1 MEWEKTQSVRLFRL
15 IDRMRRAWAAITP
28 CAGLS
33 KSQFGPLMALAH
45 LGGGPGLAGQPPQR
59 QAQGLPLTQLAHGMH
74 QSPPALSQRIAA
86 LEAMGYVQRT
96 EDAQDRRVT
105 RVHLTPQGNALLKQ
119 AYHAMNEKLNS
130 ALDALGEQD
139 TAMLF
144 TLLNKF
150 TAQLEQAAG
159 IEWEEN

>member
-1 MEWEKTQSVRLFRL
+1 
-15 IDRMRRAWAAITP
+15 
-28 CAGLS
+28 
-33 KSQFGPLMALAH
+33 
-45 LGGGPGLAGQPPQR
+45 
-59 QAQGLPLTQLAHGMH
+59 
-74 QSPPALSQRIAA
+74 
-86 LEAMGYVQRT
+86 
-96 EDAQDRRVT
+96 
-105 RVHLTPQGNALLKQ
+105 
-119 AYHAMNEKLNS
+119 MNEKLNS

>member
-1 MEWEKTQSVRLFRL
+1 MGSEMCIR
-15 IDRMRRAWAAITP
+15 DR
-28 CAGLS
+28 
-33 KSQFGPLMALAH
+33 
-45 LGGGPGLAGQPPQR
+45 
-59 QAQGLPLTQLAHGMH
+59 AHGMH

-130 ALDALGEQD
+130 ALDSLGEQD

>member
-1 MEWEKTQSVRLFRL
+1 
-15 IDRMRRAWAAITP
+15 
-28 CAGLS
+28 
-33 KSQFGPLMALAH
+33 
-45 LGGGPGLAGQPPQR
+45 
-59 QAQGLPLTQLAHGMH
+59 MH

-159 IEWEEN
+159 IKWEEN

>member
-33 KSQFGPLMALAH
+33 KSQFGTLMALAH
-45 LGGGPGLAGQPPQR
+45 LGGGP
-59 QAQGLPLTQLAHGMH
+59 GLPLTQLAHGMH

>member
-33 KSQFGPLMALAH
+33 KSQFGTLMALAH

-86 LEAMGYVQRT
+86 LEAMGYVQ
-96 EDAQDRRVT
+96 
-105 RVHLTPQGNALLKQ
+105 GNALLKQ

>member
-33 KSQFGPLMALAH
+33 KSQFGTLMALAH
-45 LGGGPGLAGQPPQR
+45 LGGGPGLAG
-59 QAQGLPLTQLAHGMH
+59 PLTQLAHGMH

>member
-1 MEWEKTQSVRLFRL
+1 MKGLENNAAELFRL
-15 IDRMRRAWAAITP
+15 MDRVRKAWQSVTP
-28 CAGLS
+28 CEHLS
-33 KSQFGPLMALAH
+33 KSQFGTLMALAH

-130 ALDALGEQD
+130 ALDSLGEQD

>member
-33 KSQFGPLMALAH
+33 KSQFGTLMAIAH
-45 LGGGPGLAGQPPQR
+45 HGRMPGQSCTPSQEHGALTLTALAG
-59 QAQGLPLTQLAHGMH
+59 AMH
-74 QSPPALSQRIAA
+74 QSLPALSQRVSA
-86 LEAMGYVQRT
+86 LEAQGYVERT

>member
-1 MEWEKTQSVRLFRL
+1 MKR
-15 IDRMRRAWAAITP
+15 D
-28 CAGLS
+28 
-33 KSQFGPLMALAH
+33 
-45 LGGGPGLAGQPPQR
+45 QR
-59 QAQGLPLTQLAHGMH
+59 KPQAQGLRLTQLAHVMH
-74 QSPPALSQRIAA
+74 QSPPALSQRIAV

-105 RVHLTPQGNALLKQ
+105 RVCLTQQGHALLKQ
-119 AYHAMNEKLNS
+119 AYHAMNEKLDS
-130 ALDALGEQD
+130 ALAALGKQD

-159 IEWEEN
+159 IEWEES